1 MGMAPAEA
9 LAAALRD
16 RELLLVLV
24 LDNFEQVLGAATA
37 VADLVTACPRLA
49 VLVTSQSSSR
59 PTGLI
64 L

>member
-16 RELLLVLV
+16 RELLLV

-37 VADLVTACPRLA
+37 VADLVTACPTA
-49 VLVTSQSSSR
+49 GGAGHQPVE
-59 PTGLI
+59 
-64 L
+64 

>member
-16 RELLLVLV
+16 RELLLVL
-24 LDNFEQVLGAATA
+24 DNFGRSWERRQRWRTSSPPVQ
-37 VADLVTACPRLA
+37 RLA